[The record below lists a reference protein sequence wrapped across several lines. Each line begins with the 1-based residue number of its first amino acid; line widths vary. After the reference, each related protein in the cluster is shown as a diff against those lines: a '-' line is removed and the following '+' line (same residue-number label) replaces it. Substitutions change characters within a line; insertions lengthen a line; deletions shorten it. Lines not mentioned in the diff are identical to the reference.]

1 MSSSLHPAYE
11 RAAEERRW
19 DAPLA
24 ALFPVLRR
32 RAYDLAVQ
40 AQKGDEVPWAWV
52 ILPHGAL
59 VALRIRS
66 DFRKELRIAR
76 GERPDTADAKLRWE
90 REIETFL
97 KHFGCERWQRVD
109 EPESRGVAARFIQ
122 LYSNEHA
129 VGLSRCADCGR
140 ETTSTPILSPMRC
153 PDCVRARRGS
163 PQRHLELVR

>member
-1 MSSSLHPAYE
+1 MSTTHPAFE
-11 RAAEERRW
+11 RAPEEHRW
-19 DAPLA
+19 SGTLDELW
-24 ALFPVLRR
+24 PVLRKQ
-32 RAYDLAVQ
+32 AYEIAAATPPGQ
-40 AQKGDEVPWAWV
+40 ERWAWFV
-52 ILPHGAL
+52 LPRGAL
-59 VALRIRS
+59 VALRIRP

-129 VGLSRCADCGR
+129 VGLSRCADCDR